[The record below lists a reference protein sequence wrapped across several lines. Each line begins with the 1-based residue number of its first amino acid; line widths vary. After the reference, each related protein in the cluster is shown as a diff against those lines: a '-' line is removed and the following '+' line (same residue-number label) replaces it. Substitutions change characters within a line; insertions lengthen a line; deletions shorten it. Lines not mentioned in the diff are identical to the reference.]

1 MAAGAWSVFDHA
13 VFRRANEELREY
25 SAELLEE
32 RGEMGSTAVPF
43 LCECGDRSCT
53 RIVRLK
59 LAEFDHVRGGNRR
72 VVLLPGHEAD
82 QPVRV
87 VSRREHFVVVEA
99 ARDAGPYRA
108 CA

>member
-1 MAAGAWSVFDHA
+1 MAGEAWSVFDQA
-13 VFRRANEELREY
+13 VFRRANEELREF

-32 RGEMGSTAVPF
+32 RNEKALAVPF

-53 RIVRLK
+53 RIVRLT
-59 LAEFDHVRGGNRR
+59 LAEFDRVRGGHRR
-72 VVLLPGHEAD
+72 FVLLPGHEAD

-87 VSRREHFVVVEA
+87 VSRSDRFVVVEA
-99 ARDAGPYRA
+99 AGDAGPRRA

>member
-1 MAAGAWSVFDHA
+1 MAGGAWSVFDQV

-32 RGEMGSTAVPF
+32 RGETRFTAVPF

-59 LAEFDHVRGGNRR
+59 LAEFDRVRRGNRR
-72 VVLLPGHEAD
+72 FVLLPGHEAD

-87 VSRREHFVVVEA
+87 VARGDHFVVVEA